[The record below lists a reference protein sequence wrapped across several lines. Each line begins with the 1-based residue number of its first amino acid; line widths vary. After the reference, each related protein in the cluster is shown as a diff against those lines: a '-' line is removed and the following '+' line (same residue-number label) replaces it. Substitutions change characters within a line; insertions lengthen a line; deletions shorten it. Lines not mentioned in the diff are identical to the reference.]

1 MRIFCQTMFLQRST
15 TWLHSSPSSYSVSP
29 SRSASSP
36 TNLTCPCYPLSEQF
50 SKYANLFFL
59 FTACIQQIPG
69 VSPTN
74 KWTTIAPLSVVLLA
88 SAFKEVQEDL
98 VSYVIRS
105 VSPLPTHISCLETTS
120 IGYRPQFSS
129 REGAYSGRFF
139 QLDKVEGYQSR

>member
-1 MRIFCQTMFLQRST
+1 MFPQRNT
-15 TWLHSSPSSYSVSP
+15 TWLPSPPSSYSVSP
-29 SRSASSP
+29 FPLSILSDAS
-36 TNLTCPCYPLSEQF
+36 NLPVLPLSEQF

-98 VSYVIRS
+98 VCHVKLPFTCP
-105 VSPLPTHISCLETTS
+105 PLTLT
-120 IGYRPQFSS
+120 
-129 REGAYSGRFF
+129 A
-139 QLDKVEGYQSR
+139 